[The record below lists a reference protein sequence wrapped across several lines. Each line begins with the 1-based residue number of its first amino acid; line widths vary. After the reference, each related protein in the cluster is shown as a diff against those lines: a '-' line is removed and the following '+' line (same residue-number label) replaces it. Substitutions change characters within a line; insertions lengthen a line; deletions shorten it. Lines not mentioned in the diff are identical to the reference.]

1 MASLDHTPLDPAA
14 LSDAAKKIVTGPA
27 PMRMMAAR
35 GLAPL
40 ARPGDLVTVLYQLG
54 IDGDAALAQAA
65 DKTAR
70 ELPDKIVSG
79 GLQDA
84 TLDPRVLDWFAA
96 RLMTRPALL
105 APVILNPASA
115 DETIAVLASRLGE
128 AEIDMIAQ
136 NEQRLLR
143 APAIIAA
150 MYLNPRARMSTVDR
164 AVELAVRNQLVVPGI
179 PSWDAIVHAVL
190 GTQPVLNDEAAAVG
204 SEAAPQAAAV
214 DATAGDAAFAAAAAK
229 FANDA
234 DATSD
239 EAAAA
244 LMADENGE
252 TVSQEAQKMQIDKL
266 SIPGKVRLATLGNA
280 FARSVLIRDAN
291 KLVAMAA
298 IRSPKVTDD
307 EVMKYAHNRSLH
319 VDVLRLIAGNK
330 AWTRTYAIKV
340 ALVMNS
346 KCPLPF
352 TMRFLPHMQ
361 DRDMKNVANSKG
373 IPSALVNQ
381 AKKLLALKGK

>member
-1 MASLDHTPLDPAA
+1 MALDHTSLDPAA
-14 LSDAAKKIVTGPA
+14 LSEAARKVVTGPA
-27 PMRMMAAR
+27 PVRLMAAR

-40 ARPGDLVTVLYQLG
+40 ARPGDLISVLYQLG
-54 IDGDAALAQAA
+54 VDSDAALAQAA

-79 GLQDA
+79 GLQDG
-84 TLDPRVLDWFAA
+84 TLDPRVLDWFAT
-96 RLMTRPALL
+96 RLMTRPTLL
-105 APVILNPASA
+105 SPIILNPASA
-115 DETIAVLASRLGE
+115 DETIALLAAKLGD
-128 AEIDMIAQ
+128 AEIDLIAQ

-204 SEAAPQAAAV
+204 TEAAPVVSTV
-214 DATAGDAAFAAAAAK
+214 DAAAGDAAFAAAAAK
-229 FANDA
+229 FTNDA
-234 DATSD
+234 DT
-239 EAAAA
+239 EADKVAAA
-244 LMADENGE
+244 LIADETGE
-252 TVSQEAQKMQIDKL
+252 AVSQEAQKMQIDKL

-280 FARSVLIRDAN
+280 FARSVLIRDSN

-307 EVMKYAHNRSLH
+307 EVMKYAHNKALH
-319 VDVLRLIAGNK
+319 VDVIRLIAGNK

-340 ALVMNS
+340 ALVLNS

-352 TMRFLPHMQ
+352 TMRFLPLMQ
-361 DRDMKNVANSKG
+361 DRDMRTVAQSKG
-373 IPSALVNQ
+373 VPSALVNQ